1 MVPQVRVS
9 FVLLL
14 AVLSAADAVSPKK
27 AAKFRLWLDERGAL
41 GSGHLRIGKTPRG
54 LRGVMTTR
62 GYNAE
67 DAMFALPLSA
77 AIKLGPVDWPRPT
90 GGLPTTRAGYEA
102 MLNVLRSSRWKP
114 YARLLPKLSDCMLPD
129 CWSDAE
135 LAELREPE
143 LVAVVREK
151 QGQLRALYDRLRR
164 DFDKKLRFDKFMR
177 AHFLLQT
184 RIFGVSLSKGSGG
197 KEIGFQVP
205 MVDFLNTDDA
215 PNARLVLGD
224 DDATTGMPSTVFV
237 VAERAIAQGAEVT
250 IDYGGSLKPIKRLLN
265 FGMLPAVGLEW
276 RGVEVGGNPWDY
288 KPLWCIDAVAMHEL
302 TSEHVD
308 ALRQRLRQYDAP
320 TPVGG
325 EQQQLWEL
333 EVAADASLSAAVQRR
348 RALANAY
355 RMRCRQGIAWAL
367 HGLAPRRTSWPDP
380 GAGLTGVSA
389 IY

>member
-1 MVPQVRVS
+1 
-9 FVLLL
+9 
-14 AVLSAADAVSPKK
+14 
-27 AAKFRLWLDERGAL
+27 
-41 GSGHLRIGKTPRG
+41 
-54 LRGVMTTR
+54 
-62 GYNAE
+62 
-67 DAMFALPLSA
+67 
-77 AIKLGPVDWPRPT
+77 
-90 GGLPTTRAGYEA
+90 
-102 MLNVLRSSRWKP
+102 
-114 YARLLPKLSDCMLPD
+114 
-129 CWSDAE
+129 
-135 LAELREPE
+135 
-143 LVAVVREK
+143 
-151 QGQLRALYDRLRR
+151 
-164 DFDKKLRFDKFMR
+164 MR

-333 EVAADASLSAAVQRR
+333 EVAADASL
-348 RALANAY
+348 
-355 RMRCRQGIAWAL
+355 
-367 HGLAPRRTSWPDP
+367 
-380 GAGLTGVSA
+380 
-389 IY
+389 